1 MVTDFAAT
9 SDLFLLHDRL
19 CIVVEDSPRTQ
30 HTSGDSDLTAD
41 IKYKDGHHRQ
51 MATLERPKDIQPL
64 RSSDCEKRAHAC
76 VRRTH
81 LRPGLRDTLTRGLK
95 AGRSEGSRMVSR
107 GDGQTRGDLSPKG
120 LGLYWKKLWK
130 LLANRIPPLGAFI
143 ISVASPNPTS
153 NYA

>member
-64 RSSDCEKRAHAC
+64 RSSDCKHAEEQVRPVFVRAD
-76 VRRTH
+76 RH
-81 LRPGLRDTLTRGLK
+81 LPKERDT
-95 AGRSEGSRMVSR
+95 GRSEMDFFGWLDFVTFQSIT
-107 GDGQTRGDLSPKG
+107 GCAL
-120 LGLYWKKLWK
+120 
-130 LLANRIPPLGAFI
+130 
-143 ISVASPNPTS
+143 
-153 NYA
+153 